1 MQSQDA
7 RTVRGLSIATV
18 ILAALGLLL
27 WGANI
32 IMLIFTGAAL
42 TNPLF
47 ADWVDSNG
55 PYYSSN
61 GYYSDYSSAVP
72 FVGLSMGAVVLFLM
86 PGIAFSVVTLIAGI
100 KGMQNYDKPE
110 TYGNCFGWAIAGAIT
125 SFLSGGIIAT
135 ILLGISA
142 GLISRMRTRNPFI
155 AQPGAPMGAGPVNTT
170 YQSYERPGMH
180 VTPDAPYTQAT
191 PQPQP
196 QPGYVAPAPQ
206 GYAPQPGYGQPAAAP
221 QPGYAQPAP
230 APAPQPGAYPQPT
243 PAGYAAPTAQPVA
256 QPMPTPGT
264 TAAGYAAPPAQPGYA
279 PAPQPA
285 QAPAPFSQAAPASAP
300 IPVAGVTQPPTV
312 AEAPAACPA
321 PAAEPAPAATSTD
334 APAPDVEAT
343 ASDPQDTLTSEASDD
358 EPSESKKD

>member
-1 MQSQDA
+1 MQNQDA

-18 ILAALGLLL
+18 ILAALGLILWSVNILL
-27 WGANI
+27 
-32 IMLIFTGAAL
+32 LIFTGAAL

-55 PYYSSN
+55 SYYSSN

-86 PGIAFSVVTLIAGI
+86 PGIAFSIVTLIAGI

-110 TYGNCFGWAIAGAIT
+110 AYGNCFGWAIAGAIT

-155 AQPGAPMGAGPVNTT
+155 AQPGAPVGAGPVNAT

-206 GYAPQPGYGQPAAAP
+206 GYAPQPGYGQS
-221 QPGYAQPAP
+221 AP
-230 APAPQPGAYPQPT
+230 APAPQPGAYPQP
-243 PAGYAAPTAQPVA
+243 AQVGYAAPPAQPVA
-256 QPMPTPGT
+256 QPMPAPGT
-264 TAAGYAAPPAQPGYA
+264 APADYAAPPVQPGYV

-300 IPVAGVTQPPTV
+300 IPVAGVTQPPAT
-312 AEAPAACPA
+312 ETPAACPA
-321 PAAEPAPAATSTD
+321 PAAAAPAD
-334 APAPDVEAT
+334 VPAPDAAT
-343 ASDPQDTLTSEASDD
+343 AASDPQATPEN
-358 EPSESKKD
+358 EPSDGESSEPKKD

>member
-1 MQSQDA
+1 MQNQDA

-18 ILAALGLLL
+18 ILAALGLILWSVNILL
-27 WGANI
+27 
-32 IMLIFTGAAL
+32 LIFTGAAL

-55 PYYSSN
+55 SYYSSN

-86 PGIAFSVVTLIAGI
+86 PGIAFSIVTLIAGI

-110 TYGNCFGWAIAGAIT
+110 AYGNCFGWAIAGAIT

-155 AQPGAPMGAGPVNTT
+155 AQPGAPVGAGPVNAT

-191 PQPQP
+191 R
-196 QPGYVAPAPQ
+196 
-206 GYAPQPGYGQPAAAP
+206 
-221 QPGYAQPAP
+221 
-230 APAPQPGAYPQPT
+230 
-243 PAGYAAPTAQPVA
+243 
-256 QPMPTPGT
+256 
-264 TAAGYAAPPAQPGYA
+264 
-279 PAPQPA
+279 
-285 QAPAPFSQAAPASAP
+285 
-300 IPVAGVTQPPTV
+300 
-312 AEAPAACPA
+312 
-321 PAAEPAPAATSTD
+321 
-334 APAPDVEAT
+334 
-343 ASDPQDTLTSEASDD
+343 
-358 EPSESKKD
+358 

>member
-1 MQSQDA
+1 MQNQDA

-18 ILAALGLLL
+18 ILAALGLILWSVNILL
-27 WGANI
+27 
-32 IMLIFTGAAL
+32 LIFTGAAL

-55 PYYSSN
+55 SYYSSN

-86 PGIAFSVVTLIAGI
+86 PGIAFSIVTLIAGI

-110 TYGNCFGWAIAGAIT
+110 AYGNCFGWAIAGAIT

-155 AQPGAPMGAGPVNTT
+155 AQPGAPVGAGPVNAT

-206 GYAPQPGYGQPAAAP
+206 GYAPQPGYGQPA
-221 QPGYAQPAP
+221 P
-230 APAPQPGAYPQPT
+230 APAPQPGAYPQP
-243 PAGYAAPTAQPVA
+243 AQVGYAAPPAQPVA
-256 QPMPTPGT
+256 QPMPAPGT
-264 TAAGYAAPPAQPGYA
+264 APADYAAPPVQPGYA

-300 IPVAGVTQPPTV
+300 IPVAGVTQPPA
-312 AEAPAACPA
+312 AETPAACPA
-321 PAAEPAPAATSTD
+321 PAAAAPAD
-334 APAPDVEAT
+334 VPAPDAAT
-343 ASDPQDTLTSEASDD
+343 AASDPQATPEN
-358 EPSESKKD
+358 EPSDGESSEPKKD

>member
-18 ILAALGLLL
+18 ILAALGLVLWSVNILL
-27 WGANI
+27 
-32 IMLIFTGAAL
+32 LIFTGAAL

-55 PYYSSN
+55 SYYSSN

-86 PGIAFSVVTLIAGI
+86 PGIAFSIVTLIAGI

-155 AQPGAPMGAGPVNTT
+155 AQPGAPVGAGPVNAT

-206 GYAPQPGYGQPAAAP
+206 GYAPQPGY
-221 QPGYAQPAP
+221 AQPAP
-230 APAPQPGAYPQPT
+230 APAPQPGYAQPAQAPAPAPAPQPGVYPQPA
-243 PAGYAAPTAQPVA
+243 PAGYAAAPAQPA
-256 QPMPTPGT
+256 QPMPAPGS
-264 TAAGYAAPPAQPGYA
+264 APVGYTAPPAQPGYA

-285 QAPAPFSQAAPASAP
+285 QAPTPFSQAAPASAP
-300 IPVAGVTQPPTV
+300 IPVAGVTQPPA

-321 PAAEPAPAATSTD
+321 PAAAAPADVPTPDAAATE
-334 APAPDVEAT
+334 P
-343 ASDPQDTLTSEASDD
+343 DPQVTPASEASDG
-358 EPSESKKD
+358 ESSESKRD